1 MNRELQ
7 GSLML
12 LLTAIIWGTAF
23 VAQSAGMEFI
33 GPFTFNFARSI
44 VGGLALIP
52 VIAGFKA
59 FDKENKKSDIS
70 LKNTI
75 IGGIICGTVLFVA
88 SALQQCGIALTTA
101 GKAGFITALYIVIV
115 PIAEFFI
122 YKKTNKRIW
131 TCVFV
136 AVVGFYLLC
145 IKEDMSIGKGDFLVF
160 LCALGFTA
168 HIIVIDIFNAKN
180 TDGILLSCIQF
191 FTAGILSAL
200 FMFVLEDV
208 SFKAIFAAWLP
219 VLYAGVM
226 SSGVGYTLQ
235 ILGQR
240 RTPPAKATL
249 IMSLESVFA
258 ALAGWII
265 LKETMQ
271 PKEFIGCVL
280 VFTAVILAQ
289 L

>member
-75 IGGIICGTVLFVA
+75 IGGIICGTVMFVA

-122 YKKTNKRIW
+122 YKKKMT
-131 TCVFV
+131 
-136 AVVGFYLLC
+136 AYA
-145 IKEDMSIGKGDFLVF
+145 KGMM
-160 LCALGFTA
+160 
-168 HIIVIDIFNAKN
+168 
-180 TDGILLSCIQF
+180 LLSRFSCNDASDRVMR
-191 FTAGILSAL
+191 AGNK
-200 FMFVLEDV
+200 V
-208 SFKAIFAAWLP
+208 IFHLR
-219 VLYAGVM
+219 
-226 SSGVGYTLQ
+226 Q
-235 ILGQR
+235 
-240 RTPPAKATL
+240 
-249 IMSLESVFA
+249 
-258 ALAGWII
+258 
-265 LKETMQ
+265 
-271 PKEFIGCVL
+271 
-280 VFTAVILAQ
+280 
-289 L
+289 